1 MDNNSWLATANPGRG
16 ARKGH
21 ARARRLLLEQLHQ
34 AISTEPAAVQAI
46 PDLAGESLS
55 NIRGR
60 VSIMI
65 GTIVVRLNREG
76 FTESDRLYSMRD
88 SLASGR
94 PVQPDDVEWL
104 DAVIATELG
113 GSPGR

>member
-1 MDNNSWLATANPGRG
+1 MENPSWLATIDSGPV
-16 ARKGH
+16 ARNGH
-21 ARARRLLLEQLHQ
+21 GRARRLLLQQLHE
-34 AISTEPAAVQAI
+34 AISTEPAALEAM
-46 PDLAGESLS
+46 PNLPGDSLS

-94 PVQPDDVEWL
+94 PLEPGDFEWL
-104 DAVIATELG
+104 DGLIARDG
-113 GSPGR
+113 

>member
-1 MDNNSWLATANPGRG
+1 MDNATWLATTNSGPSAPT
-16 ARKGH
+16 GH
-21 ARARRLLLEQLHQ
+21 ARARRLLLQQLHQ
-34 AISTEPAAVQAI
+34 AISTEPAALQAV

-60 VSIMI
+60 VSLMI

-76 FTESDRLYSMRD
+76 FTQSDRLYSMRD

-94 PVQPDDVEWL
+94 PVQPEDVEWL
-104 DAVIATELG
+104 DTVIAGE
-113 GSPGR
+113 GRTL